1 MRTLYLIRHA
11 KSGWDDPSL
20 SDHDRPLNDRGR
32 KDAPMMAERLRQGG
46 HPIDVILTST
56 ALRAE
61 STAMAFAR
69 AYGIPVSELV
79 RTRML
84 YHPEPDDFL
93 RVIRGIDDRYRYAAL
108 FSHNPGI
115 TDFADGLGLASI
127 DHMPTCAVFGLTT
140 QAASWSGFREA
151 PRDFL
156 FFDYPR
162 NPLRMGSPGS

>member
-11 KSGWDDPSL
+11 KSGWDNPSL

-32 KDAPMMAERLRQGG
+32 KDAPMMAERLRQGA

-56 ALRAE
+56 ARRAE

-69 AYGIPVSELV
+69 AFGIPENDLV

-93 RVIRGIDDRYRYAAL
+93 RVIRGIDDRYRHAAV

-115 TDFADGLGLASI
+115 TDFAGGLGVAAI
-127 DHMPTCAVFGLTT
+127 DHMPTCSVFALATE
-140 QAASWSGFREA
+140 AASWREFREA
-151 PRDFL
+151 SRRFL

-162 NPLRMGSPGS
+162 NPLRIV

>member
-1 MRTLYLIRHA
+1 MMTLYLIRHA

-32 KDAPMMAERLRQGG
+32 RDAPMMAERLRKAG

-61 STAMAFAR
+61 GTAMAFAA
-69 AYGIPVSELV
+69 AYCIGDGDVV

-84 YHPEPDDFL
+84 YHADTDDFF
-93 RVIRGIDDRYRYAAL
+93 RVIRGIDDRYRHAML

-115 TDFADGLGLASI
+115 TDFATGLGVASI
-127 DHMPTCAVFGLTT
+127 DHMPTCSVFALTT
-140 QAASWSGFREA
+140 EAASWREFREA
-151 PRDFL
+151 PRRFL
-156 FFDYPR
+156 FFDYPK
-162 NPLRMGSPGS
+162 NPIRTR